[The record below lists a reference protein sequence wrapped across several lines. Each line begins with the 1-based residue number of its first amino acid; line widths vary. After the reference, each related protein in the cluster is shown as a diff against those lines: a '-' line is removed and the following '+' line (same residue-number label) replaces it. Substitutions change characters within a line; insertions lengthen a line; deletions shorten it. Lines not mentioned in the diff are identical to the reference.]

1 MASQGEREPG
11 GLVLCSYLE
20 SMVQD
25 KIPVQDIPRKMLQ
38 QSLPQTNP
46 EHEMGVAA
54 AVAYDT
60 SLSLLRN
67 PPPIPAKTAHP
78 SAPDMAQ
85 LFAMLA
91 EINNEMDAMEANTQT
106 LRGEMRQMG
115 QCLQVGIMAT
125 PRAATNEL
133 KGSAPAGKDR
143 VIREM
148 CWASSVK
155 VTEEVTVTVRE
166 KLNGVTETCETR
178 HEVTTE
184 RIKCIETRE
193 IEKIEGR
200 LHDTDGVKDAH
211 THTRR

>member
-1 MASQGEREPG
+1 
-11 GLVLCSYLE
+11 
-20 SMVQD
+20 MVQD